1 MALNPPLRV
10 VTSEA
15 TDFLSKDQVKEF
27 IENIPKL
34 EIYEDSTQARKPLPV
49 EHFQLYTKV
58 IYDAALRSGEGRQ
71 IKVEDLDLE
80 YARIKL
86 PRTKTGWDWCS
97 CSKHQ
102 KRVLLSV
109 DPGCRKCE
117 GIGKLRRPQFA
128 TVSEGVAQ
136 EIYSFIQ
143 DYKIPKSHFLF
154 TSPSFDKQ
162 AIGRE
167 WIRKH
172 IKEAGSLCSFD
183 IFAERKVRVIKGFY
197 THLFRRSRAIQ
208 MDIDGAPLGV
218 ISRKL
223 RHMDIKTTSTYIRSS
238 IADLQ
243 KWEKDQGN
251 WI

>member
-1 MALNPPLRV
+1 MALKPLRV

-15 TDFLSKDQVKEF
+15 TDFLQKDQVKEF
-27 IENIPKL
+27 IENIPQL
-34 EIYEDSTQARKPLPV
+34 EVYQGKIHARKPLP
-49 EHFQLYTKV
+49 EQHFELYTKI
-58 IYDAALRSGEGRQ
+58 IYDAALRSGEGRS

-86 PRTKTGWDWCS
+86 PRTKTGWDWCR
-97 CSKHQ
+97 CSKHE
-102 KRVLLSV
+102 KRILLSV
-109 DPGCRKCE
+109 DPGCRKCL

-128 TVSEGVAQ
+128 TVSEGIAK
-136 EIYSFIQ
+136 EIYQFIQ
-143 DYKIPKSHFLF
+143 EEDLPKNHYLF
-154 TSPSFDKQ
+154 TSPSFPKQ
-162 AIGRE
+162 EISRD
-167 WIRKH
+167 WIWKH
-172 IKEAGSLCSFD
+172 IKEAGNLCSFD

-208 MDIDGAPLGV
+208 MDLDGAPLGV
-218 ISRKL
+218 ISKKL

-243 KWEKDQGN
+243 KWEKENGN